1 VALLLYLE
9 QDKNP
14 LSRVLQLI
22 LLIFHSIQKAAK
34 ASGLV
39 ALFLY
44 PSLSTWKI
52 TVEIFNQPKVEKAVK
67 FTFKTK
73 LI

>member
-1 VALLLYLE
+1 LE

-39 ALFLY
+39 C
-44 PSLSTWKI
+44 SLSMS
-52 TVEIFNQPKVEKAVK
+52 Q
-67 FTFKTK
+67 
-73 LI
+73 LIHLEN